1 VCGVEAAVV
10 GEVEVCVVRVD
21 PVDGEEV
28 CAVANAVPT
37 PNEPPST
44 IEPTKTRP
52 IRLVMRMTPF

>member
-1 VCGVEAAVV
+1 M